1 MNTRT
6 FITTGEGARIHYRF
20 DGDGDKPVLLLS
32 NSIATTLQMWD
43 DQIQELTR
51 HFQVLRY
58 DTRGHGASSVPA
70 GPYSLDRFGR
80 DVIELLDALDIEH
93 VHFLGLSLGGI
104 IGQWLGVHA
113 PDRIDRLILSNTSP
127 YLGPAG
133 QWDQLIAS
141 TQQASDMSEF
151 ASMFLNNW
159 FPAHMLEAQDP
170 VTEDFRRMVLAT
182 DPQGLSG
189 AYAAIRDM
197 DLRRIIALVECPTL
211 VIAGQYDNVTALAH
225 GEQIAATI
233 PGSTLQVLSSVH
245 LPNIELPTEFMDTV
259 ITFLLTSSDH
269 DSGMKTERSET
280 AMGSSF

>member
-6 FITTGEGARIHYRF
+6 FITTGDGARIHYRF
-20 DGDGDKPVLLLS
+20 DGEGDKPILLLS

-43 DQIQELTR
+43 AQVQELTR

-80 DVIELLDALDIEH
+80 DVIELLDALNIER

-127 YLGPAG
+127 YLGPSE
-133 QWDQLIAS
+133 QWDQLVTCA
-141 TQQASDMSEF
+141 QQASDMSEF
-151 ASMFLNNW
+151 ANMFLNNW
-159 FPAHMLEAQDP
+159 FPAHMLEAQPP
-170 VTEDFRRMVLAT
+170 VIEDFRRMVLST
-182 DPQGLSG
+182 DPQGLAG
-189 AYAAIRDM
+189 AYAAIRDL
-197 DLRRIIALVECPTL
+197 DLRRTIALVERPTL

-233 PGSTLQVLSSVH
+233 PGSTLQVLPSVH
-245 LPNIELPTEFMDTV
+245 LPNIEFPIEFMHTV
-259 ITFLLTSSDH
+259 LTFLQASDEH
-269 DSGMKTERSET
+269 DSDMKTERSET
-280 AMGSSF
+280 AMSRGF